1 MTGFIYPV
9 IVGWVWGGGWLGD
22 SNSEGKG
29 FHDFAGSG
37 VVHLTGGVAGFIGA
51 LVIGPRHG
59 KEKKIAD
66 RKNVFDDCETQEWIS
81 RQQSPVEV
89 EWWVNEL
96 QNDDTFEINSF
107 PFIVFGTIM
116 LIVSWLFFNGGS
128 TMDLFKPRDSNP
140 PKIMMCTL
148 LSAAIGGITSAFLKP
163 LINGTYSHNHRYDV
177 GALTN
182 GMLAGAVSI
191 TAVCDRC

>member
-81 RQQSPVEV
+81 RQ
-89 EWWVNEL
+89 
-96 QNDDTFEINSF
+96 
-107 PFIVFGTIM
+107 
-116 LIVSWLFFNGGS
+116 
-128 TMDLFKPRDSNP
+128 
-140 PKIMMCTL
+140 
-148 LSAAIGGITSAFLKP
+148 
-163 LINGTYSHNHRYDV
+163 
-177 GALTN
+177 
-182 GMLAGAVSI
+182 
-191 TAVCDRC
+191 